1 MDKMGLEL
9 VSLNIQDVSDNNG
22 YYENIASIDA
32 SDKQQAANIK
42 SAEVERATRE
52 KRQLN
57 LKKQKLLKQMLLVNL
72 QLPKWKLNSKKQ
84 KKKRN

>member
-1 MDKMGLEL
+1 MYKMGLEL

-22 YYENIASIDA
+22 YYKNIASIDA

-42 SAEVERATRE
+42 AAEVERATRE

-57 LKKQKLLKQMLLVNL
+57 LKKQKLLKQMLVVNL
-72 QLPKWKLNSKKQ
+72 QLQKWKLNSKKQ
-84 KKKRN
+84 KKERN